1 MHKKIY
7 GFALGALMT
16 AMFVSCNEGINNP
29 DNGDKII
36 TLQLAKNPEIVAW
49 SGSHALTSYSTRAD
63 EDGSYIY
70 VFPSDIEKA
79 ENIVIPEDTIILKR
93 DNPTDRKATL
103 QSGNKYFIPK
113 DFDGTIEFNN
123 FNGDLYI
130 EGEISQFSGNPGNVN
145 LYILKGGSW
154 KAKFTTGT
162 INIYNQGEVNLPTDA
177 LQNGNLRNIYN
188 FGSDAKLIFSGAG
201 NISSNVQIYNKYGYI
216 EFNPGEGNTLDAQ
229 GTLISDN
236 IVQVNGNI
244 KFQNFKKDICHLIVT
259 GSIEINQDDLCFGII
274 ECSSLQAQDNRKI
287 KLLKDGYILATGEIF
302 LKNGF
307 YIIPE
312 NTDFNGLLVCDVFRT
327 ENMHLDG
334 ALREGI
340 YLNTNTIN
348 DWGNIVTSDE
358 DMSKLL
364 PGIINVKNIKD
375 FHPSCGSQDEPEE
388 KCPWCDHPESECDE
402 DGCGHPECQC
412 PPCKKSDPEP
422 EPPFIPH
429 PDSEVE
435 VNLAIND
442 QHTAQGINDLVSKL
456 SIHVRYPGDVQIFI
470 PIEQKWYCSQ
480 DDLYI
485 LNNHQEGNFIHGGPE
500 TISYNVGGYNVS
512 LTFKYNDNGIYVTT
526 GGINSQVFDHCVRN
540 FGDGINFEV
549 YMYMNDQANLTMDW
563 FKRVLNGS
571 TIKFIDKDEYN
582 VGYPNYYINA
592 FTDHGQG
599 HGWDQDCAVNIIV
612 EQENGFDRGVS
623 GAHLNDSPYNWIYTS
638 QSFLSSFPEDKEWD
652 ERVGSHG
659 YHKHTFLWGEDED

>member
-36 TLQLAKNPEIVAW
+36 TFQLAKNPEIVAW
-49 SGSHALTSYSTRAD
+49 SGSYALTSYSTTRAD
-63 EDGSYIY
+63 EDGSGYYDDKFPDDLNNIDFNIPAGAIPY
-70 VFPSDIEKA
+70 TQPSDYKNDGDIYY
-79 ENIVIPEDTIILKR
+79 IPAGDYPNGISFP
-93 DNPTDRKATL
+93 DNKHAT
-103 QSGNKYFIPK
+103 
-113 DFDGTIEFNN
+113 
-123 FNGDLYI
+123 LYI
-130 EGEISQFSGNPGNVN
+130 EKGAKIKNLGGNGLNMDIYICEGAEVTFDWSPSSGSWNFYNNGSLNFPGGITNNIKN
-145 LYILKGGSW
+145 LYNIGSSAKLKLGSENQY
-154 KAKFTTGT
+154 GMT
-162 INIYNQGEVNLPTDA
+162 INDGT
-177 LQNGNLRNIYN
+177 NIC
-188 FGSDAKLIFSGAG
+188 
-201 NISSNVQIYNKYGYI
+201 NKGGYI
-216 EFNPGEGNTLDAQ
+216 EITVKDDQYSQVQVNTPI
-229 GTLISDN
+229 ISDN
-236 IVQVNGNI
+236 VIKVNGNI
-244 KFQNFKKDICHLIVT
+244 KFQKSGDICDLQVT
-259 GSIEINQDDLCFGII
+259 GTVEINEFNLIFGII
-274 ECSSLQAQDNRKI
+274 ECK
-287 KLLKDGYILATGEIF
+287 KLIFDGKTFKLHNNGYIHASEEIVVNSSGSRIETLGDKALVETNKLTINLTNSSWSSTFGE
-302 LKNGF
+302 G
-307 YIIPE
+307 
-312 NTDFNGLLVCDVFRT
+312 V
-327 ENMHLDG
+327 
-334 ALREGI
+334 
-340 YLNTNTIN
+340 YLNVPEENIFNTGQSYSDTRDDISYRLNKITAN
-348 DWGNIVTSDE
+348 DV
-358 DMSKLL
+358 
-364 PGIINVKNIKD
+364 
-375 FHPSCGSQDEPEE
+375 HPSCGSQDEPET
-388 KCPWCDHPESECDE
+388 KPDPD
-402 DGCGHPECQC
+402 P
-412 PPCKKSDPEP
+412 DPEP

-429 PDSEVE
+429 PVSEVE

-500 TISYNVGGYNVS
+500 TISYNVGGYNVT

-623 GAHLNDSPYNWIYTS
+623 GVHLNDSPYNWIYTS
-638 QSFLSSFPEDKEWD
+638 QSFLSSFPEDKDWD